1 MNNDSGSSV
10 SLWMSTAQVDNQ
22 SMLKKDEIAD
32 ADVCVIGAGISG
44 LSIAYFLLAEG
55 KSVVVL
61 EDGPIGG
68 GETSRTTAHL
78 SNALDDRYFEI
89 ERLHGQEGARLAA
102 GSHTTAIDAIERI
115 VKKEQISCDFT
126 RLDGYLFVPSG
137 ESTEVLDRELAAA
150 DRAGVGGVVK
160 LDRAPLQD
168 FDTGPCL
175 KFPEQAQLHALKYLR
190 GLADAVL
197 KRGGRIFTS
206 THASEFHP
214 GKDAYVKTRT
224 GARVNCRHIVVAT
237 NSPVNDRF
245 VLHSKQAAY
254 RSYVIGARVRKGA
267 VPKGLYWDTAD
278 PYHYVRLA
286 PAETPKYEILI
297 VGGEDHKTGQEDD
310 AEKRYKALES
320 WARER
325 FPSMEEVAYRW
336 SGQVME
342 PIDAMAFI
350 GKNPADASNV
360 YVVTGDSGHG
370 MTHGTIA
377 GLLITD
383 LILERENPWAKLY
396 DPSRKRLGSA
406 WEFAK
411 EGASIAAQFVDYVT
425 PGDVSTVDKIE
436 PGSGAVV
443 RSGLS
448 KLAVFRDSDGKLHEC
463 SAVCSHLG
471 CIVHWNHE
479 ERSWDCPCH
488 GSRFDPYGK
497 VINGPALEPLARV
510 SETVAKDSKTT

>member
-102 GSHTTAIDAIERI
+102 GSHTAAIDTIERI

-160 LDRAPLQD
+160 LDRAPLKD

-190 GLADAVL
+190 GLAEAVL

-214 GKDAYVKTRT
+214 GKDA
-224 GARVNCRHIVVAT
+224 
-237 NSPVNDRF
+237 
-245 VLHSKQAAY
+245 
-254 RSYVIGARVRKGA
+254 
-267 VPKGLYWDTAD
+267 
-278 PYHYVRLA
+278 
-286 PAETPKYEILI
+286 
-297 VGGEDHKTGQEDD
+297 
-310 AEKRYKALES
+310 
-320 WARER
+320 
-325 FPSMEEVAYRW
+325 
-336 SGQVME
+336 
-342 PIDAMAFI
+342 
-350 GKNPADASNV
+350 
-360 YVVTGDSGHG
+360 
-370 MTHGTIA
+370 
-377 GLLITD
+377 
-383 LILERENPWAKLY
+383 
-396 DPSRKRLGSA
+396 
-406 WEFAK
+406 
-411 EGASIAAQFVDYVT
+411 
-425 PGDVSTVDKIE
+425 
-436 PGSGAVV
+436 
-443 RSGLS
+443 
-448 KLAVFRDSDGKLHEC
+448 
-463 SAVCSHLG
+463 
-471 CIVHWNHE
+471 
-479 ERSWDCPCH
+479 
-488 GSRFDPYGK
+488 
-497 VINGPALEPLARV
+497 
-510 SETVAKDSKTT
+510 